1 MLLGESTYWA
11 YHTQSSLFCFFAI
24 FLLNHMLLAA
34 CIAQEPLLLVLL
46 AAKKCDLETLL
57 AHSLGNLSVSC
68 CNASRAGGEG
78 LVFCCHLRP
87 ARCNSRTSL
96 LPMSVVRVRGC
107 CTGILAF
114 DKKLEGFGNL
124 SFILTFPLKP
134 YCPPKVL

>member
-11 YHTQSSLFCFFAI
+11 YHTQSSLFCLFAI

-68 CNASRAGGEG
+68 CNASRTGEEG

-87 ARCNSRTSL
+87 ARCNSRTRL
-96 LPMSVVRVRGC
+96 LPVSVVRVQGC
-107 CTGILAF
+107 CTGVLAF
-114 DKKLEGFGNL
+114 NKKLEGSGNL
-124 SFILTFPLKP
+124 SFISYLPLEALLSP
-134 YCPPKVL
+134 